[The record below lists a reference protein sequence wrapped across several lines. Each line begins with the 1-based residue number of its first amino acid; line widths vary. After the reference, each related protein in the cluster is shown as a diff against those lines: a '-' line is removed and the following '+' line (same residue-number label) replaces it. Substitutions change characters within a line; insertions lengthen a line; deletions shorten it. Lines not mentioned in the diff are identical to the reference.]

1 MTQSQAYE
9 QAAKTGQIS
18 MRPQTAAAFAA
29 IARMSEAVEAVYQA
43 ITAIYPEDGKG
54 REEISERI
62 FDAYSGLHE
71 EALILLS
78 QNIIYDSMM
87 NLEFKGL

>member
-1 MTQSQAYE
+1 MTQTQAYE

-29 IARMSEAVEAVYQA
+29 IARMDEAVTAVFESIA
-43 ITAIYPEDGKG
+43 AIYTPGQDTD
-54 REEISERI
+54 EISERI

-71 EALILLS
+71 EALTLLA
-78 QNIIYDSMM
+78 QHIIYDSMTFTD
-87 NLEFKGL
+87 FKGL